1 MEGKMLTSNES
12 AERIASEFK
21 AGNWKVK
28 LEPEEVKNW
37 HEISNRLSAKGL
49 RHINMSGTT
58 SAMIKPYA
66 IDAAHR
72 KNLMKLLIRVSKRL
86 VSRKASG

>member
-1 MEGKMLTSNES
+1 MPTPEEPAES
-12 AERIASEFK
+12 IASEFA
-21 AGNWKVK
+21 AGNWMVE

-37 HEISNRLSAKGL
+37 HEISNLLSAKGV
-49 RHINMSGTT
+49 RQINMSGTT

-72 KNLMKLLIRVSKRL
+72 KNLIKLLIRVFKRL
-86 VSRKASG
+86 VSHKGSG

>member
-1 MEGKMLTSNES
+1 MPTPEES
-12 AERIASEFK
+12 AERIASELA
-21 AGNWKVK
+21 AGNWKVE

-37 HEISNRLSAKGL
+37 REISNLLSAKGL

-58 SAMIKPYA
+58 SGMIKPYA

-72 KNLMKLLIRVSKRL
+72 KSLTKLLFRVFKRL
-86 VSRKASG
+86 VSRKGSE